1 MFHLV
6 FKWKRGLSKESKV
19 MLDNVSVFTFSK
31 SILLIGVGARNVMDN
46 AIGGEVLNKW
56 MIFATPIR
64 LHSFDFM
71 A

>member
-46 AIGGEVLNKW
+46 AIGGEVLNK
-56 MIFATPIR
+56 
-64 LHSFDFM
+64 
-71 A
+71 